1 MVLYSCSSDSPQQQA
16 ERNGNQVQETEFTE
30 FELEHGI
37 GPVTEKITLDELD
50 LEKVARG
57 QAIFNSK
64 CTACHEFDRRFVG
77 PPYKDIL
84 ERRSP
89 EFVMNFILNPGEM
102 ARRHP
107 EGKKMLAEFLTVMP
121 FQNVSKDE
129 ARAIVEYFRTRTSD

>member
-1 MVLYSCSSDSPQQQA
+1 MVVYSCSSDSPQQQA
-16 ERNGNQVQETEFTE
+16 EGNGNQVQETEFTE
-30 FELEHGI
+30 FELKHGI
-37 GPVTEKITLDELD
+37 GPVTERITLGELD

-107 EGKKMLAEFLTVMP
+107 EGKKLLAEFLTVMP